1 MHCTAMSKRIRS
13 FVNRLKEGNIYT
25 INHFAVIP
33 NTEEYPIIGNS
44 AYIIH
49 FHGHITARRSSV
61 KSDGF
66 VRHPFDLLPF
76 DDLQDMD
83 ETYLIGNVQ
92 FTLNFLSQFE

>member
-1 MHCTAMSKRIRS
+1 MSKTTRN

-25 INHFAVIP
+25 INDFAVIS
-33 NTEEYPIIGNS
+33 NTEEYPIIGNN
-44 AYIIH
+44 AYIIQ
-49 FHGHITARRSSV
+49 FDGDTTARRSSV

-76 DDLQDMD
+76 DDLQAMNAN
-83 ETYLIGNVQ
+83 YLIGNVQ